1 MPMTSAYKLLS
12 WTRAVKEL
20 TIKTCFEFDL
30 IPEESI
36 LRDDYLKGLYKE
48 KLWNTIR
55 MG

>member
-1 MPMTSAYKLLS
+1 
-12 WTRAVKEL
+12 V
-20 TIKTCFEFDL
+20 
-30 IPEESI
+30 ESI